1 MATAMFAFFAVAAIT
16 AGLTGRRAPVTGARN
31 HDRGPVAAQEAATK
45 ESIP

>member
-1 MATAMFAFFAVAAIT
+1 MATAMFAFFVAAATT
-16 AGLTGRRAPVTGARN
+16 AVLTSRRPPTARN